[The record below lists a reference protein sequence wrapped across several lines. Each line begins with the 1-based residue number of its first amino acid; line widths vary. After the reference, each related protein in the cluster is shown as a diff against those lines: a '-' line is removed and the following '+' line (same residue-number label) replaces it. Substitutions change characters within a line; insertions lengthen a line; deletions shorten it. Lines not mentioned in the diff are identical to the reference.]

1 MLGREVDRPRIT
13 ITRKIR
19 RLPGHSR
26 AQDRMSKIHNL
37 LDRDRPDLDGIYF
50 HACG

>member
-1 MLGREVDRPRIT
+1 
-13 ITRKIR
+13 
-19 RLPGHSR
+19 
-26 AQDRMSKIHNL
+26 MSKIHNL

>member
-1 MLGREVDRPRIT
+1 MFGREVDRPRIT

-19 RLPGHSR
+19 RLPGQSG
-26 AQDRMSKIHNL
+26 AQDRMSEIDNL
-37 LDRDRPDLDGIYF
+37 LDVHRPDLDGIYF